1 MTISPRCI
9 SCSGRKHKL
18 PGEPVISVIEK
29 FAVVGDTFPF
39 DIDRLCPCPCP
50 CPCPCL
56 PLMRGIAV
64 ESGCCG
70 DTDREEDVAPP
81 PGAARPSSVMSIVM
95 LLGGMGNIDDVVL
108 IRFRALD
115 DGISYA
121 DVAVDGPVALDIE
134 SYRSCFLA
142 SVVPDDELLNDDDA
156 ECGGGNLIPS
166 SVEFALDLESS
177 DLDRGTCKW
186 ACVV

>member
-1 MTISPRCI
+1 
-9 SCSGRKHKL
+9 
-18 PGEPVISVIEK
+18 
-29 FAVVGDTFPF
+29 
-39 DIDRLCPCPCP
+39 
-50 CPCPCL
+50 
-56 PLMRGIAV
+56 MRIAV

-70 DTDREEDVAPP
+70 ETDREDGAP

-95 LLGGMGNIDDVVL
+95 LLGGTGNIDDVVL

-142 SVVPDDELLNDDDA
+142 NVVLDDELNDDA
-156 ECGGGNLIPS
+156 ECGNLI
-166 SVEFALDLESS
+166 
-177 DLDRGTCKW
+177 
-186 ACVV
+186 